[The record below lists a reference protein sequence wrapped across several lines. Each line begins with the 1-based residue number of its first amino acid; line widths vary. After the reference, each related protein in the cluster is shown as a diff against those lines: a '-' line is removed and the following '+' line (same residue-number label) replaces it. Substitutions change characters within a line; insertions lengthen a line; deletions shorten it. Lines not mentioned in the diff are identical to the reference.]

1 MMLYVILMFQNYTL
15 IQNECPYRL
24 NDLEGNEAERYL
36 CFRHCCRP

>member
-1 MMLYVILMFQNYTL
+1 MLSVILMFQNYPI

-36 CFRHCCRP
+36 CFRHCHRP